1 MKVKV
6 IRAFKARGELMPVGT
21 VLNIRDQD
29 YPMLIGKV
37 EPTEPLTTD
46 QLQYEYFALLNRF
59 WQIDKDPATAT
70 DETRR
75 TVARLDELYR
85 ALHQAGRRVPVRLP
99 VERNQYETKR
109 SIRL

>member
-6 IRAFKARGELMPVGT
+6 TKAFKARGELMPVGT
-21 VLNIRDQD
+21 MLNIRDED
-29 YPMLIGKV
+29 YPVLIGKV
-37 EPTEPLTTD
+37 EPTEPLTAD
-46 QLQYEYFALLNRF
+46 QMQHEYYALLTRF
-59 WQIDKDPATAT
+59 WMIDKDPATTT

-75 TVARLDELYR
+75 IMARLDELYR
-85 ALHQAGRRVPVRLP
+85 ALRLAGQCVPTRLP